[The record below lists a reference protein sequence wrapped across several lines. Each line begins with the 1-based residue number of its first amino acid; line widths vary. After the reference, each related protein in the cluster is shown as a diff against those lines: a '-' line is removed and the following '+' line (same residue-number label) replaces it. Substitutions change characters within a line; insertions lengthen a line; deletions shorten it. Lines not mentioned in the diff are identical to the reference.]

1 MVIYTV
7 RLHHCSASFP
17 LISFL
22 QFQDPDY
29 PVTFLIMLVASIIS
43 STLAIRVKK
52 QARQSAQKAYYME
65 LLMNS
70 SQKMQQG
77 RDEQEIIALAAEQVR
92 ALLDRPILY
101 SLVVKEKELDFQVC
115 PQSET
120 NKLIG
125 AMTAEEVG
133 L

>member
-1 MVIYTV
+1 
-7 RLHHCSASFP
+7 
-17 LISFL
+17 
-22 QFQDPDY
+22 
-29 PVTFLIMLVASIIS
+29 
-43 STLAIRVKK
+43 
-52 QARQSAQKAYYME
+52 
-65 LLMNS
+65 MNS

-133 L
+133 VADWVVKITNTPEQLLIHYLTHRIYICPSEGIRKLWA